1 MPPGKKLHASGEDYL
16 EAVLVIQKKKG
27 MVRSVDV
34 SRHMEVSKPSV
45 CHAVATLR
53 DGGFLTMDE
62 DHFLQLTDVGREVA
76 EKIYERHCFF
86 TEQLIA
92 AGVDPEIAE
101 ADACRM
107 EHVISSESFEKMKAA
122 VKLWTDSL
130 IEKRGYRKLR
140 KVLLEL
146 YRN

>member
-45 CHAVATLR
+45 CHAVVTLR

-62 DHFLQLTDVGREVA
+62 DYFLHLTDMGREVA

-92 AGVDPEIAE
+92 AGVDHETAE
-101 ADACRM
+101 ADACRI
-107 EHVISSESFEKMKAA
+107 EHIISDESFLRLKEAA
-122 VKLWTDSL
+122 AQEQD
-130 IEKRGYRKLR
+130 
-140 KVLLEL
+140 
-146 YRN
+146 

>member
-1 MPPGKKLHASGEDYL
+1 MPPGKKLHAFGEDYL

-45 CHAVATLR
+45 CHAVVTLR

-62 DHFLQLTDVGREVA
+62 DHFLHLTDVGREVA
-76 EKIYERHCFF
+76 ERIYERHCFF

-92 AGVDPEIAE
+92 AGVDSRTAE
-101 ADACRM
+101 ADACRI
-107 EHVISSESFEKMKAA
+107 EHIISDESFDRLKESAA
-122 VKLWTDSL
+122 QKQ
-130 IEKRGYRKLR
+130 E
-140 KVLLEL
+140 
-146 YRN
+146 

>member
-1 MPPGKKLHASGEDYL
+1 MRLSKTLHASGEDYL
-16 EAVLVIQKKKG
+16 ETILVLQKKLG

-34 SRHMEVSKPSV
+34 ARHMEVSKPSV
-45 CHAVATLR
+45 CNAVATLR

-92 AGVDPEIAE
+92 AGVDPKTVE
-101 ADACRM
+101 ADACRI
-107 EHVISSESFEKMKAA
+107 EHIISDESFDRLKEAA
-122 VKLWTDSL
+122 
-130 IEKRGYRKLR
+130 EQ
-140 KVLLEL
+140 E
-146 YRN
+146 

>member
-1 MPPGKKLHASGEDYL
+1 MLTSMDKRTMKLHAAGEDYL
-16 EAVLVIQKKKG
+16 EAILVLQQKQG

-34 SRHMEVSKPSV
+34 ARHLEVTKPSV

-62 DHFLQLTDVGREVA
+62 DYSLHLTDVGREVA

-92 AGVDPEIAE
+92 AGVDPRTAE
-101 ADACRM
+101 ADACRI
-107 EHVISSESFEKMKAA
+107 EHIISDESFSRLKEAA
-122 VKLWTDSL
+122 AQEQD
-130 IEKRGYRKLR
+130 
-140 KVLLEL
+140 
-146 YRN
+146 